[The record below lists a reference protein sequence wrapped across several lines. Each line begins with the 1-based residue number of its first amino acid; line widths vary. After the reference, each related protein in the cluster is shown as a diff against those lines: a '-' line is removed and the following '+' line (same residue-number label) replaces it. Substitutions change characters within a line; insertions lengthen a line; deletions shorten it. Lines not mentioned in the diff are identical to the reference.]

1 MEHFGYVL
9 KMKIATYTP
18 EVEAQMR
25 NFYHSLSEKDR
36 RRYAAIEA
44 TKLGHG
50 GITYICRVLHC
61 DAGTVTRGLQDL
73 KRSLSEKE
81 KRIRQAGGGRKSVLA
96 TMEGLDEAFLAVLKN
111 HTAGSP
117 MDESVKWSNLS
128 RNEIAEKLKQ
138 HGVNQRAK
146 LSRVLGK
153 TALKSCHSGLFNNRL
168 FAGESWSVA
177 HGYHRRNQ
185 KASFCQRGDGQF
197 DCPLLTPFPS
207 YG

>member
-138 HGVNQRAK
+138 HGFTVSVTVVDQLLDKHHFRRRQAFK
-146 LSRVLGK
+146 VEAGK
-153 TALKSCHSGLFNNRL
+153 KHIPHRDEQFNNIERL
-168 FAGESWSVA
+168 KEAYQSQGNPVMSMDVKKKS
-177 HGYHRRNQ
+177 
-185 KASFCQRGDGQF
+185 
-197 DCPLLTPFPS
+197 
-207 YG
+207 